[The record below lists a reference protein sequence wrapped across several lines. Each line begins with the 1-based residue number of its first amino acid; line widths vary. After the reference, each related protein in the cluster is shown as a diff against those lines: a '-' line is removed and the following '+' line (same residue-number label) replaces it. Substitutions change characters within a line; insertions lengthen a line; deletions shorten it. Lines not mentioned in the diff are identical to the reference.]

1 MNHGSFA
8 ELAFEQ
14 KMSGQEL
21 LPEEPT
27 SPVIPSSRS
36 KFAMLKTRVEI
47 LEKGMGELR
56 DKWIQDIEEH
66 LGRDTNVEPME
77 MEGTLNIQEF
87 DSMELLQDARKM
99 NKMREDSF
107 FNDPKSKFYPHTS
120 QYLLHLPSRQSS
132 ISLNSQN
139 LFSGECVVVCGISS
153 SFLDPMEVFDFNC
166 HRWAAHP
173 WNQHNIF
180 IFFVCTADGSAWLSG
195 VSRSGCLL
203 LLEIRRNKLCSN
215 VGWESF
221 QQIFGHHR

>member
-87 DSMELLQDARKM
+87 NSMELLQDARKM
-99 NKMREDSF
+99 NKMREELSLEVKMLKDDIMVELKEDLKVQLKQEIMEDLKVEIKESLSKEIGSEKEIQRKMKMCFLADTMPAKSTQINDGELPDNQNDS
-107 FNDPKSKFYPHTS
+107 DSEES
-120 QYLLHLPSRQSS
+120 VSLLAKYR
-132 ISLNSQN
+132 NS
-139 LFSGECVVVCGISS
+139 
-153 SFLDPMEVFDFNC
+153 
-166 HRWAAHP
+166 
-173 WNQHNIF
+173 
-180 IFFVCTADGSAWLSG
+180 
-195 VSRSGCLL
+195 
-203 LLEIRRNKLCSN
+203 
-215 VGWESF
+215 
-221 QQIFGHHR
+221 

>member
-87 DSMELLQDARKM
+87 NSMELLQDARKM
-99 NKMREDSF
+99 NKMREE
-107 FNDPKSKFYPHTS
+107 
-120 QYLLHLPSRQSS
+120 L
-132 ISLNSQN
+132 SL
-139 LFSGECVVVCGISS
+139 
-153 SFLDPMEVFDFNC
+153 EVKMLKDDIMVELKEDLKVEAGD
-166 HRWAAHP
+166 HGGPEGRD
-173 WNQHNIF
+173 Q
-180 IFFVCTADGSAWLSG
+180 G
-195 VSRSGCLL
+195 VTVK
-203 LLEIRRNKLCSN
+203 RN
-215 VGWESF
+215 W
-221 QQIFGHHR
+221 Q

>member
-1 MNHGSFA
+1 MMNHGSFA

-87 DSMELLQDARKM
+87 NSMELLQDARKM
-99 NKMREDSF
+99 NKMREELSLEVKMLKDDIMVELKEDLKVQLKQEIMEDLKVEIKESLSKEIGSEKEILRKMKMCFLADTMPAKSTQINDGELPDNQNDS
-107 FNDPKSKFYPHTS
+107 DSEES
-120 QYLLHLPSRQSS
+120 VSLLAKYR
-132 ISLNSQN
+132 NS
-139 LFSGECVVVCGISS
+139 
-153 SFLDPMEVFDFNC
+153 
-166 HRWAAHP
+166 
-173 WNQHNIF
+173 
-180 IFFVCTADGSAWLSG
+180 
-195 VSRSGCLL
+195 
-203 LLEIRRNKLCSN
+203 
-215 VGWESF
+215 
-221 QQIFGHHR
+221 

>member
-77 MEGTLNIQEF
+77 MENQKTPKKIKPF
-87 DSMELLQDARKM
+87 DAGPEC
-99 NKMREDSF
+99 
-107 FNDPKSKFYPHTS
+107 
-120 QYLLHLPSRQSS
+120 SS
-132 ISLNSQN
+132 ILDN
-139 LFSGECVVVCGISS
+139 LHVLQQHLKEAGDQGISLLKQASKLSKRSKLMFLGTTSVNCGRGAWTS
-153 SFLDPMEVFDFNC
+153 SM
-166 HRWAAHP
+166 
-173 WNQHNIF
+173 
-180 IFFVCTADGSAWLSG
+180 
-195 VSRSGCLL
+195 
-203 LLEIRRNKLCSN
+203 
-215 VGWESF
+215 
-221 QQIFGHHR
+221 QIL

>member
-87 DSMELLQDARKM
+87 NSMELLQDARKM
-99 NKMREDSF
+99 NKMREELSLEVKMLKDDIMVELKEDLKVQLKQEIMEDLKVEIKESLSKEIGSEKEILRKMKMCFLADTMPAKSTQINDGELPDNQNDS
-107 FNDPKSKFYPHTS
+107 DSEES
-120 QYLLHLPSRQSS
+120 VSLLAKYR
-132 ISLNSQN
+132 NS
-139 LFSGECVVVCGISS
+139 
-153 SFLDPMEVFDFNC
+153 
-166 HRWAAHP
+166 
-173 WNQHNIF
+173 
-180 IFFVCTADGSAWLSG
+180 
-195 VSRSGCLL
+195 
-203 LLEIRRNKLCSN
+203 
-215 VGWESF
+215 
-221 QQIFGHHR
+221 